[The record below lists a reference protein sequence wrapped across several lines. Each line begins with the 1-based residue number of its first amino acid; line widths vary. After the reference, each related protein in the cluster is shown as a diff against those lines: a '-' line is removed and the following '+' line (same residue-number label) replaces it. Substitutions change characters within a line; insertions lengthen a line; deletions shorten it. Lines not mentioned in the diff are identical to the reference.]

1 MRNLCKPAA
10 AFLFLAVV
18 LVVPGR
24 AAATEPWHKS
34 VPYLRLLEK
43 YGAYEPL
50 VDFLVEPLVA
60 VEKSNAVMKVVL
72 EQPQARARLEV
83 YKFDGRV
90 IVEGNDSSYLGDNY
104 VRMQLPVEFRY
115 EIDLAQ
121 LKASDLA
128 YDPARNVLEVKLPP
142 VRMAKLN
149 ADYSSV
155 EVLEKR
161 NPWLRSKAGWYE
173 LKEDILYKQARPLA
187 ATLGEEKL
195 SEANLVAR
203 GVVNDLFA
211 RMYAPLNKDKGKA
224 LVIVVK

>member
-1 MRNLCKPAA
+1 MSYLRKPVLAA
-10 AFLFLAVV
+10 LLLGAA

-24 AAATEPWHKS
+24 AAADEPWHKS

-50 VDFLVEPLVA
+50 VDFALEPLVA
-60 VEKSNAVMKVVL
+60 VGKSQAVMKVVL
-72 EQPQARARLEV
+72 EAPQARARLEV
-83 YKFDGRV
+83 LKFDGRV
-90 IVEGNDSSYLGDNY
+90 VVEGGDSSYLGDNF
-104 VRMQLPVEFRY
+104 VKMQLPVEFRY

-121 LKASDLA
+121 LKASDCQ
-128 YDPARNVLEVKLPP
+128 YDPARHVLEVKMPP

-161 NPWLRSKAGWYE
+161 NPWLRSRAGWYE
-173 LKEDILYKQARPLA
+173 LKEDVLHKQVRPLA
-187 ATLGEEKL
+187 EAVGEEKL

-203 GVVNDLFA
+203 GVVHDLLA
-211 RMYAPLNKDKGKA
+211 RLSAPVAGKGKA